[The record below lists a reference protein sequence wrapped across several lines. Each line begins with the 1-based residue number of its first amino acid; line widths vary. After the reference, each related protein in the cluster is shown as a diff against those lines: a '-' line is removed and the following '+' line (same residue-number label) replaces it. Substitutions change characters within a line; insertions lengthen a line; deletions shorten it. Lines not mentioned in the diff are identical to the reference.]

1 MAFMY
6 DDLLLSSRFL
16 FSGDV
21 RRTPDEMR
29 QLISSFDGQAV
40 RNDAITENVKL
51 WPKAT
56 VPYSFSKKFKEEGKA
71 AVKVA
76 MQEISSK
83 TCVQFIRVT
92 MGPLWVV

>member
-1 MAFMY
+1 
-6 DDLLLSSRFL
+6 
-16 FSGDV
+16 
-21 RRTPDEMR
+21 MR

-83 TCVQFIRVT
+83 TCVQFIPRYT
-92 MGPLWVV
+92 ILSFQHGRNQNRI